1 MLTHGAMGRMVLA
14 ERICFLIQ
22 APLPHSLQAF
32 SIGYV
37 TVHHCQQARYVHQF
51 VRINRLACIID
62 DEEDL
67 RGMESPTAWCAKCE
81 TNVELIEASKPL

>member
-1 MLTHGAMGRMVLA
+1 M
-14 ERICFLIQ
+14 
-22 APLPHSLQAF
+22 
-32 SIGYV
+32 
-37 TVHHCQQARYVHQF
+37 F

-81 TNVELIEASKPL
+81 TNVELIEASKPLYTEL